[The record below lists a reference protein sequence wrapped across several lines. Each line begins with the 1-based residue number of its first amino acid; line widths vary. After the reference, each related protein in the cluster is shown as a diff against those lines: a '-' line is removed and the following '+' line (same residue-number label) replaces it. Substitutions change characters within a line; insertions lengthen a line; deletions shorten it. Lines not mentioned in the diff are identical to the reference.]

1 MVGSLAPTKQN
12 QLCRGATA
20 LEVIKSKTGEGVRQ
34 GVYNLPQEGKLV
46 NKQELTFNY
55 VEAAPPSF
63 VLVLDQSGQMGRVR
77 WSSIKKALYRYL
89 SWSEFVCQYLTSSSF
104 QVHWIAARRC
114 HLGHCCIRRNS
125 ESSPPADHSDGGEAG
140 RFARSGA
147 SQGARAN
154 PQVTLP
160 SVWSPACQ
168 QDSEKGGRQH
178 CPGDEGGPTGV
189 QPPSGQD

>member
-89 SWSEFVCQYLTSSSF
+89 SWSEFVF
-104 QVHWIAARRC
+104 VNI
-114 HLGHCCIRRNS
+114 
-125 ESSPPADHSDGGEAG
+125 
-140 RFARSGA
+140 
-147 SQGARAN
+147 
-154 PQVTLP
+154 
-160 SVWSPACQ
+160 
-168 QDSEKGGRQH
+168 
-178 CPGDEGGPTGV
+178 
-189 QPPSGQD
+189 